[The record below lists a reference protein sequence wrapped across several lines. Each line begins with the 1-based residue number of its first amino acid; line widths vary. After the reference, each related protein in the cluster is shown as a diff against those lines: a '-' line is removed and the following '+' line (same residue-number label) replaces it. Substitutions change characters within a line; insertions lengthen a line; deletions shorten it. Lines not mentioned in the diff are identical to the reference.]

1 MTTASPW
8 AGLAKCGLKP
18 QLVGPEPT
26 KPKVQR
32 QQRTAFD
39 IPPAGTTSAVTLA
52 VKPRQAAYRAGPGIH
67 VVGGAQGRRDAEM
80 RRAMRM
86 TRI

>member
-1 MTTASPW
+1 MEKMNPW
-8 AGLAKCGLKP
+8 AGLYAPAGKP
-18 QLVGPEPT
+18 DLRDQLT
-26 KPKVQR
+26 KPKAR

-39 IPPAGTTSAVTLA
+39 IPAGTTRDVTLA

-86 TRI
+86 TKI